1 MYFFQQFNQNEI
13 FAPGCLRSV
22 NFCCLLSH
30 SKSIFGMDKIRDIS
44 IFKTKK
50 EPGQK
55 LMTDRYILNCTGSD
69 GKASICNAGVLGFI
83 PGVGISPGERNGT
96 PAQYSCLEN
105 SIDRGTWASL
115 VAQRVKHLP
124 VMWKTQVRSL
134 GWEDPLEEGM
144 ATHSSILAWRIPWT
158 EEPGG
163 LQSMGSQRVRH
174 D

>member
-13 FAPGCLRSV
+13 FAPGCLHSV

-105 SIDRGTWASL
+105 SMDRGTWASL
-115 VAQRVKHLP
+115 VAQRVKHKNTFISCFGTSGLG
-124 VMWKTQVRSL
+124 VGEGTQRAKSRSEASHICW
-134 GWEDPLEEGM
+134 GISGVGHG
-144 ATHSSILAWRIPWT
+144 A
-158 EEPGG
+158 
-163 LQSMGSQRVRH
+163 
-174 D
+174 